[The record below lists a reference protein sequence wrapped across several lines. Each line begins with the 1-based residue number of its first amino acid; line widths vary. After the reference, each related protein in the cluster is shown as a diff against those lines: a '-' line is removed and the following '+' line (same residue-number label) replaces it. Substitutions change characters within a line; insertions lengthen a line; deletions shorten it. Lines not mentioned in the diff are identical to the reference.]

1 MITIYVIYHILFED
15 TNIFTTDKTK
25 IQEIIQ
31 QQINK
36 YPFSNEPGYEWRWR
50 EIVEET
56 EFQGELAVEK
66 DLE

>member
-1 MITIYVIYHILFED
+1 MITIYIIYHTAYED

-31 QQINK
+31 RQTEK
-36 YPFSNEPGYEWRWR
+36 YPLSIEDGDWKWR

-56 EFQGELAVEK
+56 EFQG
-66 DLE
+66 DLSG